1 MTLSVGGVEA
11 LMMWVLGGRV
21 EEWKRMWFMV
31 RVFEEVR
38 DENGIWVWGCGWGGS
53 FVVLW
58 VFWIW
63 AFDGPVWSLGPKV
76 WA

>member
-11 LMMWVLGGRV
+11 LMMWVLGGGV

-38 DENGIWVWGCGWGGS
+38 DENGIWVWGCG
-53 FVVLW
+53 
-58 VFWIW
+58 
-63 AFDGPVWSLGPKV
+63 
-76 WA
+76 